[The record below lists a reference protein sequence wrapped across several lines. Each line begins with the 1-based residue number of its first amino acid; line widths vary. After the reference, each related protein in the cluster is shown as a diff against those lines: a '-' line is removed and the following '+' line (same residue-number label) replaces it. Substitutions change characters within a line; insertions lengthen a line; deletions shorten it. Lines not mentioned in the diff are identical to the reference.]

1 MVMLVFRGWPAE
13 SDSFLVPGHGRLRLK
28 QSNCRQRMADDNVAS
43 GRESM
48 EGKGGKVGGWKER
61 MEGDKG
67 GNKEERGRTRMK
79 EKNNEAREDDWKER
93 KAEKREDPMKSRP
106 RRVVVPGFGG
116 VGSRKGRAP
125 RSGRTAGAG
134 TTTRQMR
141 LDV

>member
-13 SDSFLVPGHGRLRLK
+13 SDSFLVTGLGRLRLK

-67 GNKEERGRTRMK
+67 GKRKEEDGRK
-79 EKNNEAREDDWKER
+79 E
-93 KAEKREDPMKSRP
+93 
-106 RRVVVPGFGG
+106 
-116 VGSRKGRAP
+116 
-125 RSGRTAGAG
+125 
-134 TTTRQMR
+134 Q
-141 LDV
+141 